1 MLFLIFKN
9 QIHTSFGIVSFTVFT
24 TAALAEIIRGGLNG
38 VDKGQIEAARSQGFS
53 NWQILYHIV
62 LPQAIRNVFTSD
74 RFSVCYC
81 HQGYKFLV
89 FRNCFTR
96 TLWQILYL
104 NGALRTNR
112 TSIHYLR
119 NRRPNLFHY

>member
-1 MLFLIFKN
+1 MPFSEEMRQLLTANNFQFLFNGLKLTLYISFVSIILSTIFGTILAVFRNK
-9 QIHTSFGIVSFTVFT
+9 TSSH
-24 TAALAEIIRGGLNG
+24 
-38 VDKGQIEAARSQGFS
+38 SQC
-53 NWQILYHIV
+53 
-62 LPQAIRNVFTSD
+62 FTSD